1 MPATETVKQQCAALR
16 ADIDRLIQQPD
27 YDVAR
32 VADLVEQ
39 LNQHLCQT
47 VPPQDKVESFAVF
60 LQQNLDW
67 LQATMAKLSAD
78 KDAVAGNMLDIK
90 KGCTKTIKQMIS
102 MVILMS

>member
-1 MPATETVKQQCAALR
+1 MPATETVEQQCAALR
-16 ADIDRLIQQPD
+16 AEIDSLITQPG

-47 VPPQDKVESFAVF
+47 VPPQDNIEPFAVF

-90 KGCTKTIKQMIS
+90 KGQRARHS
-102 MVILMS
+102 YGQHNQQ